1 MVFWVVNHRQAPAAA
16 GEILFVTDGWNDRF
30 LWVTQFF
37 VTVVNNL
44 GERIDVGEANRTRG
58 HGKGKG
64 ARLVHGDPQTSR
76 YAIEPLRVGD
86 SAMSWLMVKSLSG
99 RIL

>member
-1 MVFWVVNHRQAPAAA
+1 VFWVVNHRQAPAAA

-44 GERIDVGEANRTRG
+44 GERIDVGEV
-58 HGKGKG
+58 KI
-64 ARLVHGDPQTSR
+64 ARAGMAREKARASCTGIHKPVVMPLNHSGL
-76 YAIEPLRVGD
+76 AILR
-86 SAMSWLMVKSLSG
+86 
-99 RIL
+99 